1 MIDGPLP
8 LQTVNSN
15 GDEIIKNCGKILR
28 EGKLMKYLKDRS
40 MNETITKSQ
49 NSKTEEYEI
58 PSELPSGIPTT
69 ARRQDTIPR
78 T

>member
-40 MNETITKSQ
+40 MNETITKS
-49 NSKTEEYEI
+49 
-58 PSELPSGIPTT
+58 
-69 ARRQDTIPR
+69 
-78 T
+78 